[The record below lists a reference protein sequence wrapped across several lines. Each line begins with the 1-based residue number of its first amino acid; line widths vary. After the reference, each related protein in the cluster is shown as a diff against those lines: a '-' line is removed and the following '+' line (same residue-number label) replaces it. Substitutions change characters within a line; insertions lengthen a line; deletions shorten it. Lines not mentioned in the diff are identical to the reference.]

1 MSQTIAKI
9 GFIGAGNMGTAIM
22 KAIRSKFDAAEIYA
36 ADPDQ
41 AKLEALKAF
50 GVQPCE
56 DAAAVTDICKYVF
69 LAVKPQVIEG
79 VLEGIADHVTADT
92 VLVSIAAGI
101 TGEYIQSRTRADA
114 KVILVMPNTPLLL
127 GEGASALA
135 KVAPT
140 TEEEFSFVLSVFAA
154 CGKAAVVPADKM
166 KEIIAINGSSPAFIY
181 LYAKGF
187 IDYAASVGI
196 DAQTAAVLFSQ
207 SLIGSAKMITDSG
220 YTLDELIKMVSSPGG
235 TTLAG
240 LDALYEGK
248 LTDVAKDACQRC
260 TKRAYEL
267 SKYYLMGDV
276 HIL

>member
-1 MSQTIAKI
+1 M
-9 GFIGAGNMGTAIM
+9 
-22 KAIRSKFDAAEIYA
+22 
-36 ADPDQ
+36 
-41 AKLEALKAF
+41 
-50 GVQPCE
+50 
-56 DAAAVTDICKYVF
+56 
-69 LAVKPQVIEG
+69 
-79 VLEGIADHVTADT
+79 
-92 VLVSIAAGI
+92 
-101 TGEYIQSRTRADA
+101 
-114 KVILVMPNTPLLL
+114 
-127 GEGASALA
+127 
-135 KVAPT
+135 
-140 TEEEFSFVLSVFAA
+140 LSVFAA

-196 DAQTAAVLFSQ
+196 DAQTAAVRFRQ

-267 SKYYLMGDV
+267 SK
-276 HIL
+276 